1 MQSIGEGDRP
11 ILGWDALNQL
21 PASVE
26 CGAHS
31 HTHPQL
37 DLVSL
42 SAAREEIFLSR
53 QLLETHLE
61 RPIHSF
67 CYPFGYYSEAVS
79 RIVQEA
85 GFKSACAVLLSMYDI
100 FTLPRLLVAPN
111 ITTDQFARLLT
122 QQSTRVERQLRS
134 IAALGWRQV
143 RRIQTHLEG

>member
-42 SAAREEIFLSR
+42 
-53 QLLETHLE
+53 
-61 RPIHSF
+61 
-67 CYPFGYYSEAVS
+67 FGAEVKVRYFYLTSSVG
-79 RIVQEA
+79 R
-85 GFKSACAVLLSMYDI
+85 
-100 FTLPRLLVAPN
+100 PN

-134 IAALGWRQV
+134 IAASGWRQV
-143 RRIQTHLEG
+143 RRIRTRLEN